1 MPKAST
7 NVRVRGRSGKHILAL
22 SSSQFD
28 PTATLAA
35 PAVALSDTLEEAG
48 PRLTL
53 QNCGNS
59 HDGLFCLRTQAHS
72 QHRRRRLHPRLVKVP
87 RPMRLRLP
95 MALSLPL
102 RRRAA
107 TSDVTAS
114 WTASR

>member
-1 MPKAST
+1 MLTASS
-7 NVRVRGRSGKHILAL
+7 NVRVRGRSGKHMLAL

-59 HDGLFCLRTQAHS
+59 HDGLLVCEHKRIHS
-72 QHRRRRLHPRLVKVP
+72 
-87 RPMRLRLP
+87 
-95 MALSLPL
+95 
-102 RRRAA
+102 AA
-107 TSDVTAS
+107 DAACIRG
-114 WTASR
+114 W